1 MHHQPAGADDLPD
14 AADQRG
20 VADVLRRRAEDL
32 PGLAVAQRDGL
43 HRRLHR
49 DGRLQQV
56 GMEGQHL
63 RPGAGGALRED
74 RHRIALAQ
82 GLGHLVHHPQRVA
95 LALALDE
102 QRADVADQP
111 AQQRPAQHIR
121 LGDEARLRAAR
132 MDAGDVQPGHMVG
145 DEQRGA
151 GRGVPC
157 SSSRAPIRRMSLPL
171 HHCT

>member
-1 MHHQPAGADDLPD
+1 
-14 AADQRG
+14 
-20 VADVLRRRAEDL
+20 
-32 PGLAVAQRDGL
+32 
-43 HRRLHR
+43 
-49 DGRLQQV
+49 
-56 GMEGQHL
+56 MEGQHL

-121 LGDEARLRAAR
+121 LGDETRLRAAAW
-132 MDAGDVQPGHMVG
+132 MLAMSSQDTWLAMNSVAPAAACPAAP
-145 DEQRGA
+145 A
-151 GRGVPC
+151 GRRSGG
-157 SSSRAPIRRMSLPL
+157 
-171 HHCT
+171 